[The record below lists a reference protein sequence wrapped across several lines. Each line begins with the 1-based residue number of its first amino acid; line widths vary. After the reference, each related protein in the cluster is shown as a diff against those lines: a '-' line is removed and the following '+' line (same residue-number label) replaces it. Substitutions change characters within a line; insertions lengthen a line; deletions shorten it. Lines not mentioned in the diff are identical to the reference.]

1 LDHGTLNSSSESV
14 ASGFM
19 PDTGAYPQTP
29 RRYRHPKA
37 RRSLSEITAD
47 VKDRIADRKMYRPPP
62 SR

>member
-1 LDHGTLNSSSESV
+1 
-14 ASGFM
+14 M